1 MGGAV
6 TFNRERDGFRTLSN
20 GFDQIRSEFQDAV
33 LRLFTRF
40 DTRIRENR
48 FVVGGAL
55 EIIVGAAFRACGVN
69 VLHRGAT
76 EMSLDLIFED
86 QKGGY
91 SIKSMLRADTTRLI
105 NVLGHQPSVQ
115 DWQAATLFL
124 IPSGIVYA
132 DPALPWWQEN
142 ASRAIRARSDALEIS
157 RKHIEKFAGSH
168 PNWTISCS
176 LSVPPGVGGVQT
188 ASLQLASVILLELK
202 GTLFSHLPPLLG

>member
-1 MGGAV
+1 
-6 TFNRERDGFRTLSN
+6 
-20 GFDQIRSEFQDAV
+20 
-33 LRLFTRF
+33 
-40 DTRIRENR
+40 
-48 FVVGGAL
+48 VVGGAL
-55 EIIVGAAFRACGVN
+55 EIIVGAAFRACGVK

-105 NVLGHQPSVQ
+105 NVLGHRPSVQ

-132 DPALPWWQEN
+132 DPELSWWQEN

-157 RKHIEKFAGSH
+157 RKHIEKFAGSY
-168 PNWTISCS
+168 PDWTISCS
-176 LSVPPGVGGVQT
+176 LSVSVPPAVGRART
-188 ASLQLASVILLELK
+188 ASLQLASDILMELS
-202 GTLFSHLPPLLG
+202 GTLFSHLPPLLR